1 MGSPNAGKTTLFNA
15 LTGLRAKTANYPGVT
30 VTRRIGEVRVE
41 GRTVQLE
48 DLPGTYSLE
57 PASPDEQVVV
67 DSLVGADGPD
77 ARPDGLIIVADV
89 TTLRRSLILIAQ
101 ALALGLPSVLAVT
114 MIDEF
119 DRLGGSVD
127 LQRLSA
133 ALGVEVVGVVPT
145 KGRGLETVRGLLAAP
160 GDWPVPVLPPPSEP
174 AEMAAWID
182 SVLTDVVHVPSRRSP
197 WTERVDRVLL
207 HPVIGTL
214 IFAVVMVTF
223 FQIIFAWAAP
233 LSDAID
239 SFFVWLGGTVGGL
252 IGWEPLARFVAD
264 GLIAGVGAVL
274 VFLPQILLLF
284 VMLSFLENVGYM
296 ARAAILMDRLM
307 GVFGLEGRSFVALL
321 SSYACAIPGIM
332 ATRSIPASRQRLATI
347 LISPLMTCS
356 ARLPVYT
363 LFIAAFVP
371 NVVVIGPLRLQGLV
385 MLGLYLLGAVTAMIV
400 STILTRAAL
409 SGTRLPFF
417 MELPPYRLPG
427 VKHDLTQTWDSARH
441 FVRKAG
447 TIILATTAVLWVLLN
462 VPAVEVP
469 PSVPANQVASY
480 QMENSIAG
488 TLGRAMEPVFSP
500 LGFDWEI
507 NVALLSSFAAREVF
521 VSTLG
526 QISAAEGDDDQ
537 SISAALQSQTWPDG
551 SPVYTPGTVAAI
563 LLFFVFALQCMS
575 TIAVM
580 RRETNSWRWPLVAFV
595 YLSLLAYSAA
605 WIGNRV
611 VTAIVGG

>member
-1 MGSPNAGKTTLFNA
+1 MTTPAVRHPRVSLVGSPNAGKTTLFNA

-239 SFFVWLGGTVGGL
+239 SFFVAT
-252 IGWEPLARFVAD
+252 
-264 GLIAGVGAVL
+264 
-274 VFLPQILLLF
+274 LP
-284 VMLSFLENVGYM
+284 
-296 ARAAILMDRLM
+296 
-307 GVFGLEGRSFVALL
+307 
-321 SSYACAIPGIM
+321 
-332 ATRSIPASRQRLATI
+332 T
-347 LISPLMTCS
+347 MT
-356 ARLPVYT
+356 
-363 LFIAAFVP
+363 
-371 NVVVIGPLRLQGLV
+371 
-385 MLGLYLLGAVTAMIV
+385 
-400 STILTRAAL
+400 
-409 SGTRLPFF
+409 
-417 MELPPYRLPG
+417 
-427 VKHDLTQTWDSARH
+427 
-441 FVRKAG
+441 
-447 TIILATTAVLWVLLN
+447 
-462 VPAVEVP
+462 EV
-469 PSVPANQVASY
+469 
-480 QMENSIAG
+480 
-488 TLGRAMEPVFSP
+488 
-500 LGFDWEI
+500 
-507 NVALLSSFAAREVF
+507 
-521 VSTLG
+521 
-526 QISAAEGDDDQ
+526 
-537 SISAALQSQTWPDG
+537 
-551 SPVYTPGTVAAI
+551 
-563 LLFFVFALQCMS
+563 
-575 TIAVM
+575 
-580 RRETNSWRWPLVAFV
+580 
-595 YLSLLAYSAA
+595 
-605 WIGNRV
+605 
-611 VTAIVGG
+611 